1 MQFCEKS
8 QKTLDKFM
16 TILYYITV
24 LYKRGVLLYQDFSG
38 FSPEELV
45 EKAKV
50 GDENAT
56 AELIVRFSPM
66 VNSIACDLSERFEV
80 EDLAQEGM
88 FGLLSAIYGYDNSK
102 GAKFSTFASVCVR
115 NRIMNAIKSLSR
127 QNSFTV
133 DVLSDVIPD
142 FSSDPQDIW
151 SNREQSNN
159 LADEFREKLSDFE
172 LEVLKLYLGG
182 FSYNSISQ
190 KLGCTAKSIDNALQ
204 RIRRK
209 LR

>member
-1 MQFCEKS
+1 MDPNLS
-8 QKTLDKFM
+8 D
-16 TILYYITV
+16 
-24 LYKRGVLLYQDFSG
+24 

-45 EKAKV
+45 EKAKS
-50 GDENAT
+50 GDENAM

-66 VNSIACDLSERFEV
+66 VNAIARDLSEQFEV

-133 DVLSDVIPD
+133 DVFSDVIPD

-151 SNREQSNN
+151 SNREQNSQ
-159 LADEFREKLSDFE
+159 LADKFREKLSDFE
-172 LEVLKLYLGG
+172 LEVLTLYLGG

-190 KLGCTAKSIDNALQ
+190 KLRCTAKSVDNALQ

>member
-1 MQFCEKS
+1 MP
-8 QKTLDKFM
+8 
-16 TILYYITV
+16 ILYHITA
-24 LYKRGVLLYQDFSG
+24 LHKRGGFLHPELSG

-50 GDENAT
+50 GDENAM

-66 VNSIACDLSERFEV
+66 VNAIAHDLSEQFEV

-88 FGLLSAIYGYDNSK
+88 FGLLSAIYGYDNDK

-133 DVLSDVIPD
+133 DVFSDVIPD

-151 SNREQSNN
+151 SNREQNSQ
-159 LADEFREKLSDFE
+159 LADTFREKLSDFE

-182 FSYNSISQ
+182 YSYNSISQ
-190 KLGCTAKSIDNALQ
+190 KLDCTAKSIDNALQ